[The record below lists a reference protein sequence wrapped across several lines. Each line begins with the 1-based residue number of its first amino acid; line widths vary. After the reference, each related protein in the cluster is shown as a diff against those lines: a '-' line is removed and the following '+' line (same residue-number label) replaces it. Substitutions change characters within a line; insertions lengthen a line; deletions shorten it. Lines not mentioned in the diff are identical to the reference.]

1 MKQIGFHN
9 LNFALGV
16 CSGPQGPVIDLPI
29 FGEAASSR
37 EGLGGSQPLSIWRPA
52 CPFGGLGAPNP
63 CPFGDRHVHL
73 EGWPTFGDRL
83 SMWKPPCPF
92 RRLGAPLSICIWRVG
107 GPLALVRLETALS
120 IWRVGG
126 PPTLVRW
133 ETALSIWSRPTPKT
147 FRRTPEF
154 CPANGLRLS
163 GEPLGLSGEPLK
175 LSGKPLGL
183 GEPLGL
189 EEPPEST

>member
-83 SMWKPPCPF
+83 SMWK
-92 RRLGAPLSICIWRVG
+92 
-107 GPLALVRLETALS
+107 TALS
-120 IWRVGG
+120 IPKVGG
-126 PPTLVRW
+126 PTVHLHLEGWGAPSSCPFGDRLVHLEGW
-133 ETALSIWSRPTPKT
+133 GGPQPLSVGRPL
-147 FRRTPEF
+147 
-154 CPANGLRLS
+154 CPFGAGQPLKLS
-163 GEPLGLSGEPLK
+163 GEPLNFVRR
-175 LSGKPLGL
+175 
-183 GEPLGL
+183 
-189 EEPPEST
+189 TA